1 MVSVIAYVVA
11 WFMAALD
18 ITQFAV
24 QVRMRSI
31 SQLIN
36 SISRVLQKLPEYF
49 NGNIIWRAFAP
60 SFPVEPVIFCLI
72 LNEGLLPGK
81 STGVLASFKAGSSL
95 LYYYKMPDVFE

>member
-1 MVSVIAYVVA
+1 MVSVIPNVVA
-11 WFMAALD
+11 WFVSALD
-18 ITQFAV
+18 ITQFAE
-24 QVRMRSI
+24 QVRMRSM

-49 NGNIIWRAFAP
+49 NGNITWTAFAP
-60 SFPVEPVIFCLI
+60 SFPVELVIFCLN

-95 LYYYKMPDVFE
+95 